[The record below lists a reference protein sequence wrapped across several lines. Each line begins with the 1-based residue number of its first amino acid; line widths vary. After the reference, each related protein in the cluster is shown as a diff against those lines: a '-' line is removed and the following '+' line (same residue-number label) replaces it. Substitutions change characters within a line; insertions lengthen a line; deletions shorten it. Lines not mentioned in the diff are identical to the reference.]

1 MTIGD
6 KRSWTHLCL
15 GKFLGAFAKL
25 REATIGLVKPV
36 CLSVRSSAWNNSS
49 PTWWICVEIYICV
62 FMENAD
68 KQLKCH

>member
-36 CLSVRSSAWNNSS
+36 CPSVRLHGTTRLPLCKFAWKL
-49 PTWWICVEIYICV
+49 IFV
-62 FMENAD
+62 
-68 KQLKCH
+68 